1 MKAVYAKFIRR
12 IYIYIYICICI
23 HIYIERERVFIV
35 RYIIYMYV

>member
-12 IYIYIYICICI
+12 IYIYIYMYMYT
-23 HIYIERERVFIV
+23 YIERERVFIV